1 VVTLDIRNA
10 FNSAD
15 WGRTLEALRSF
26 IIPDYLL
33 NVVHSYLSKRELVLD
48 TSVGPRTYEVTAGV
62 PQGSV
67 LGPLLWNT
75 VYDGVLKLPLP
86 KSTNIVGF
94 ADDVALVGVAKEVA
108 AVEAAANCA
117 IRVVEEWLAVAGL
130 ELALHKT
137 EAVLISSR
145 KAVESAHIQIGGTT
159 TTSQRAVGYLGVM
172 LDTRLSYREHLEFVR
187 SAVSC

>member
-1 VVTLDIRNA
+1 MSDLKANTLDIRNA

-26 IIPDYLL
+26 NIQDYLL

-48 TSVGPRTYEVTAGV
+48 TSVGPRTYEMTAAV

-75 VYDGVLKLPLP
+75 MFDGVLKLPLP
-86 KSTNIVGF
+86 SSTNIVGF
-94 ADDVALVGVAKEVA
+94 ADDVALVVVAKEVA

-117 IRVVEEWLAVAGL
+117 IR
-130 ELALHKT
+130 
-137 EAVLISSR
+137 
-145 KAVESAHIQIGGTT
+145 AVE
-159 TTSQRAVGYLGVM
+159 
-172 LDTRLSYREHLEFVR
+172 DRLRR
-187 SAVSC
+187 NT